1 MAGNENR
8 TCEKMEEDLVLYYY
22 KELSGGQQTQV
33 ETHIKDCAPC
43 RLYLQEMASILPSTV
58 MNDDPPATFWT
69 DYNREMR
76 LKLSEVREKKAWWQS
91 LLGLLQPWP
100 RPAFAMAAVV
110 VLALTITLGKTFWR
124 SQESPPD
131 DQALIE
137 VLPVAENLEFFKDMD
152 VLDAM
157 DFLENSDTPTTKGT
171 T

>member
-8 TCEKMEEDLVLYYY
+8 ACENMEEHLVLYYY
-22 KELSGGQQTQV
+22 KELSGAQQTQV
-33 ETHIKDCAPC
+33 ENHIKDCAPC

-58 MNDDPPATFWT
+58 MNDDPPETFWT

-91 LLGLLQPWP
+91 LLGLLQLWP
-100 RPAFAMAAVV
+100 RSALAMAAVV
-110 VLALTITLGKTFWR
+110 ALALTITLGKTFWR

-137 VLPVAENLEFFKDMD
+137 ALPVAENLEFFENME

-157 DFLENSDTPTTKGT
+157 DFLESSDSPAKGT

>member
-1 MAGNENR
+1 MAGNANR
-8 TCEKMEEDLVLYYY
+8 ACESMEEDLVLYYY
-22 KELSGGQQTQV
+22 KELSSAQQPQV

-100 RPAFAMAAVV
+100 RPALAMAAVV
-110 VLALTITLGKTFWR
+110 VLALTVTLGKTFWR

-157 DFLENSDTPTTKGT
+157 DFLENSDSPTKGT

>member
-1 MAGNENR
+1 MAGNENSA
-8 TCEKMEEDLVLYYY
+8 CKNMEEDLVLYYY
-22 KELSGGQQTQV
+22 KEVSGAQQTRV
-33 ETHIKDCAPC
+33 ENHIKECVPC
-43 RLYLQEMASILPSTV
+43 RLYMQEMASILPSTV
-58 MNDDPPATFWT
+58 MNDDPPETFWT

-100 RPAFAMAAVV
+100 RSAIAMAAVV
-110 VLALTITLGKTFWR
+110 ALALTITLGKTFWR
-124 SQESPPD
+124 SQEPPPD

-137 VLPVAENLEFFKDMD
+137 ELPVAENLEFFKNME

-157 DFLENSDTPTTKGT
+157 DFLESSDSPAKGT

>member
-1 MAGNENR
+1 MAGNANR
-8 TCEKMEEDLVLYYY
+8 ACESMEEDLVLYYY
-22 KELSGGQQTQV
+22 KELSSAQQPQV

-76 LKLSEVREKKAWWQS
+76 LKLSEVREKKVWWQS

-100 RPAFAMAAVV
+100 RPALAMAAVV
-110 VLALTITLGKTFWR
+110 VLALTVTLGKTFWR

-137 VLPVAENLEFFKDMD
+137 VLPVAENLEFFKNMD

>member
-8 TCEKMEEDLVLYYY
+8 ACESMEEDLVLYYY
-22 KELSGGQQTQV
+22 KELSSAQQPQV

-91 LLGLLQPWP
+91 LFGLLQPWP

-110 VLALTITLGKTFWR
+110 VLALTVTLGKTFWR

-137 VLPVAENLEFFKDMD
+137 ALPVAENLEFFKNMD